1 MYLFAAGWHHAMS
14 HSLTSIAIA
23 APPVLGGRIGE
34 VVRVVLNSISS
45 PAVKAIEALALGIRR
60 ACKQQQP
67 QPKFTKDVQK

>member
-23 APPVLGGRIGE
+23 APVLGGRIGE

-60 ACKQQQP
+60 ACALC
-67 QPKFTKDVQK
+67 